1 MISIIIPVYN
11 YEKLIMGTIS
21 ALKAFTENTAEEFE
35 IVFVDDCSRD
45 NTAHEINKL
54 IIGNMRL
61 IKREL
66 NGGKGAAIK
75 EGINYCTGDYIIFTD
90 ADLPYDLKSIFLI
103 LDKLRSGSDVVLGSR
118 DIDGSFLLA
127 PYGKRRRILSFI
139 FSILANGILLE
150 HISDTQ
156 CGIKGFS
163 SNAAKKIFSEL
174 KSKRFS
180 FDVELI
186 YLAQKLKFK
195 ISLVPVVLVNHGNSS
210 VKILKDGFRML
221 YDLISLY
228 IRVNFLKK

>member
-11 YEKLIMGTIS
+11 YEKLIGNTIS
-21 ALKAFTENTAEEFE
+21 ALKTFTENTADEFE
-35 IVFVDDCSRD
+35 IIFVDDCSRD
-45 NTAHEINKL
+45 NTVCEINKL
-54 IIGNMRL
+54 IVGNMRL
-61 IKREL
+61 VEREL

-75 EGINYCTGDYIIFTD
+75 EGIDYCTGSHVIFTD
-90 ADLPYDLKSIFLI
+90 ADLPYDLKSISLI
-103 LDKLRSGSDVVLGSR
+103 FDKLKSGFDVVLGSR
-118 DIDGSFLLA
+118 DLDGSSSLV

-150 HISDTQ
+150 RISDTQ
-156 CGIKGFS
+156 CGVKGFS
-163 SNAAKKIFSEL
+163 SDAAKKIFSEL
-174 KSKRFS
+174 ESKRFS

-195 ISLVPVVLVNHGNSS
+195 IGLVPVVLVNHGNSS